1 MRRPWVTR
9 LLWQHTLEA
18 DERDDPVAPTRGYVA
33 RLTQELAGL
42 GGDVFFGKVDLHM
55 QVFRELFWN
64 WVSLGTSDTQHGLG
78 TSVMCGLGTSAV
90 FPPPSNSCRCSPYQ
104 YGLVF

>member
-1 MRRPWVTR
+1 MSGELKCHQVTTVSKVTTR
-9 LLWQHTLEA
+9 GTLEWFRGQVVFCNYYHLLIIWQHTLEA
-18 DERDDPVAPTRGYVA
+18 DERDDPVAPTSGYVG

-64 WVSLGTSDTQHGLG
+64 WVSL
-78 TSVMCGLGTSAV
+78 AA
-90 FPPPSNSCRCSPYQ
+90 
-104 YGLVF
+104 